1 MNRKHTPNNRK
12 SHEGINMKSSTNG
25 IKKSK
30 RIEKELSYV
39 TNSTKKKSKKKQTNI
54 KKIWDVF
61 VNIENINTPNNLN
74 SYTDDESVVS
84 SKYKK
89 KSKKKKKR
97 KLNVYNNNDNGKH
110 LKPKV
115 VKKKNSK
122 IIFLHNENNTSTHS
136 GESTRFQKLKK
147 KKKIKKGTKK
157 KAIKKI
163 SILKHKSHESFPSPQ
178 NENIPE
184 LEPKQVNPFPLK
196 IEINKPNDIDKHSL
210 EISKTPYAGNFNGA
224 TKNLDNNEKIKD
236 LGPFHR
242 IDNNCE
248 NYTTNNT
255 ENMQNM
261 IKKQYGII
269 DKNGKNEQAYNSDIN
284 INNFINKANSKDY
297 NRSLFCELTEA
308 MENDGIDQNSNRNI
322 NIRLKE
328 EKEAE
333 EKEKKR
339 NDDERARENSKLD
352 SESNNFDK
360 KDDLV
365 NLEKS
370 CESNSSKKI
379 IRKGSLNGMRKKNKS
394 EKKMRTKIRTKQK
407 TKRHNSINDT
417 IIDKKNIVRK
427 SSTLILGLKKK
438 LSRKRISPKKEYKEK
453 KIYNDKLKDEAKDKK
468 KYKQK
473 DIDNGSS
480 TKENIIE
487 NVKDSGKDE
496 YGKKSKIIDQEE
508 EKEKLEI
515 IIVKKN
521 EAGAEEE
528 IKMGVDEKAKVK
540 TKEKCKIE
548 NGEGHKIEIDEENSV
563 LTVTKNMKN
572 EAKLEADIITIENAE
587 LRKDEEENCK
597 NNEKDEKSE
606 ERIMIGKEEKGEEK
620 EKTVLKKK
628 KKNKGKQRSKEVRGG
643 GEKGHD
649 VKKEKKDNEQKGS
662 KKENEKNDGKNDE
675 KNEGKNEGKSKTD
688 GPIEQKGKLSNVQ
701 NASNIV
707 KNNKVN
713 KILEKYIISKKE
725 ENIKRKY
732 MNRKKFMDILDIS
745 EKRFKIDT
753 INFFPHT
760 IAQVRYS
767 DIYFFFD
774 TYEKEL
780 KKSNT
785 GKNTIKLM
793 KKLFKCEY
801 IEMNNMELVLQ
812 IFDKIVDKLKKELKT
827 ESIVKIYDEEEHVVA
842 SKIMKYKNGNYDKY
856 MRNKNKY
863 GWNNEHGMSGNNLFN
878 QNLLGHQNNLFVCN
892 RNNLCNLI
900 FNSSQGE
907 YIVGSH
913 SFLVLQQWSDEH
925 KLAMLRD
932 KLEQMKKRKQKMNA
946 PVATYIKSLR
956 YGFIDNLFNICC
968 LHDCKKSD
976 NDLNYCDFPFPPQ
989 NRFHKNIQAYVDNM
1003 SLNPEYI
1010 LPIKMEKAIH
1020 ILASS

>member
-1 MNRKHTPNNRK
+1 MNRTHTPNNRK

-25 IKKSK
+25 VKKSK
-30 RIEKELSYV
+30 RIEKELSYWFL
-39 TNSTKKKSKKKQTNI
+39 QNI
-54 KKIWDVF
+54 KK
-61 VNIENINTPNNLN
+61 
-74 SYTDDESVVS
+74 
-84 SKYKK
+84 KA
-89 KSKKKKKR
+89 KKKKKR
-97 KLNVYNNNDNGKH
+97 KLNVYNNNDNSKH

-136 GESTRFQKLKK
+136 GESARFQKLKK

-157 KAIKKI
+157 KAINKI
-163 SILKHKSHESFPSPQ
+163 SILKHKSHESFPSTQ
-178 NENIPE
+178 NENLLE
-184 LEPKQVNPFPLK
+184 LEPKQVNPFPLE

-210 EISKTPYAGNFNGA
+210 EISKTPYTGNFNGA
-224 TKNLDNNEKIKD
+224 TKNMGNNEKIKD

-261 IKKQYGII
+261 IKKQYGIV
-269 DKNGKNEQAYNSDIN
+269 DKNGKNEQAYNSDMN
-284 INNFINKANSKDY
+284 INNFVNKANSKDY
-297 NRSLFCELTEA
+297 NRSLFCELAEA
-308 MENDGIDQNSNRNI
+308 MENDGIEQNSNRNI

-339 NDDERARENSKLD
+339 NDDERARENANLD
-352 SESNNFDK
+352 NEINDADK

-370 CESNSSKKI
+370 CESNSPKKI
-379 IRKGSLNGMRKKNKS
+379 VRKGSLNGVKKKNKS

-407 TKRHNSINDT
+407 TKRQNSINDT
-417 IIDKKNIVRK
+417 IIDKKNIERK
-427 SSTLILGLKKK
+427 SSTLILGLKKMK
-438 LSRKRISPKKEYKEK
+438 KNLSRKRISPKKEYKEK
-453 KIYNDKLKDEAKDKK
+453 KIHSDKLKDETKDKK

-487 NVKDSGKDE
+487 NMKDSGKDE
-496 YGKKSKIIDQEE
+496 YEKKSKIIDHEE

-515 IIVKKN
+515 IVVKKN
-521 EAGAEEE
+521 EAGGEEE
-528 IKMGVDEKAKVK
+528 IKMGVDEKSKVK
-540 TKEKCKIE
+540 TKEKCKME

-572 EAKLEADIITIENAE
+572 EAKLEADIIIIEDAE
-587 LRKDEEENCK
+587 LRRDEEEKCK

-606 ERIMIGKEEKGEEK
+606 ERIMIGKEEKGEDK
-620 EKTVLKKK
+620 EKPVLKKK
-628 KKNKGKQRSKEVRGG
+628 KKNKGKQRSKEAKGG

-649 VKKEKKDNEQKGS
+649 IKKEKKDNEQKGS
-662 KKENEKNDGKNDE
+662 KKENEKSEEKSEE
-675 KNEGKNEGKSKTD
+675 KNEEKNKTD
-688 GPIEQKGKLSNVQ
+688 DLIEKKGKLSNVQ
-701 NASNIV
+701 NVSNIV

-725 ENIKRKY
+725 ENIKRQY

-745 EKRFKIDT
+745 EKQFKIDT

-780 KKSNT
+780 KKCNT

-856 MRNKNKY
+856 MHNKNKY
-863 GWNNEHGMSGNNLFN
+863 GWNNEHGMSENNLFN
-878 QNLLGHQNNLFVCN
+878 QNFLGHQNNLFVCN

-907 YIVGSH
+907 YIMGSH
-913 SFLVLQQWSDEH
+913 SFLVLQQWSDEY

-956 YGFIDNLFNICC
+956 YGFIDNLLNICC
-968 LHDCKKSD
+968 LYDCKKSD
-976 NDLNYCDFPFPPQ
+976 NNLNYCDFPFPTQ

-1010 LPIKMEKAIH
+1010 PPMKMSNAIH

>member
-1 MNRKHTPNNRK
+1 MNRTHTPNNRK
-12 SHEGINMKSSTNG
+12 FHEGINMKSSTNEV
-25 IKKSK
+25 KKSK
-30 RIEKELSYV
+30 RIEKELSHWFL
-39 TNSTKKKSKKKQTNI
+39 QNI
-54 KKIWDVF
+54 KK
-61 VNIENINTPNNLN
+61 
-74 SYTDDESVVS
+74 
-84 SKYKK
+84 KA
-89 KSKKKKKR
+89 KKKKKR
-97 KLNVYNNNDNGKH
+97 KLNVYNNNDNSKH

-136 GESTRFQKLKK
+136 VESTRFQKLKK

-157 KAIKKI
+157 KAINKI

-184 LEPKQVNPFPLK
+184 LEPKEANPFPLE

-210 EISKTPYAGNFNGA
+210 EISKTPYPGNFNGT
-224 TKNLDNNEKIKD
+224 TKNLDNNEKIRD
-236 LGPFHR
+236 LGPFHG
-242 IDNNCE
+242 IDNNYE

-261 IKKQYGII
+261 IKKQYG
-269 DKNGKNEQAYNSDIN
+269 KNEQAYNSDIN
-284 INNFINKANSKDY
+284 INSFVNNANSNDQ
-297 NRSLFCELTEA
+297 NRSLFYELTEA
-308 MENDGIDQNSNRNI
+308 MENGEIEENSNRNI

-333 EKEKKR
+333 EEEKKR
-339 NDDERARENSKLD
+339 NNDERIRENAKLD
-352 SESNNFDK
+352 NESNNFDK

-365 NLEKS
+365 SLEKS
-370 CESNSSKKI
+370 CESNSPKKI

-394 EKKMRTKIRTKQK
+394 EKKMKTKIKTKQK
-407 TKRHNSINDT
+407 TIRQNSINDT
-417 IIDKKNIVRK
+417 IIDKKNIERK
-427 SSTLILGLKKK
+427 SSTLIVGLKKMKTK

-453 KIYNDKLKDEAKDKK
+453 KIYSDKLKDGGKDIK

-473 DIDNGSS
+473 DIDNGSF
-480 TKENIIE
+480 TKDNIIE
-487 NVKDSGKDE
+487 NVKDSGKVGYE
-496 YGKKSKIIDQEE
+496 KNSKIIDQEE
-508 EKEKLEI
+508 EKEKLDI
-515 IIVKKN
+515 IMAKKN
-521 EAGAEEE
+521 EPRAEEE
-528 IKMGVDEKAKVK
+528 IKLGVDEKFKVK
-540 TKEKCKIE
+540 TKEKSKIE

-572 EAKLEADIITIENAE
+572 DAKLEADIITIEDGE
-587 LRKDEEENCK
+587 LRKNEEENWK
-597 NNEKDEKSE
+597 NNEKDKKSE
-606 ERIMIGKEEKGEEK
+606 ERNMVETQIIVKEEKGEEK
-620 EKTVLKKK
+620 EKGVLKKK
-628 KKNKGKQRSKEVRGG
+628 KKNKGKQRSKEAKGG
-643 GEKGHD
+643 GEKSHD
-649 VKKEKKDNEQKGS
+649 VKKEKKDNEHKGS
-662 KKENEKNDGKNDE
+662 KKSEEKNDEQNDE
-675 KNEGKNEGKSKTD
+675 KNEGKNEGKNEEENKAD
-688 GPIEQKGKLSNVQ
+688 DPIEEKDKLSNVQ
-701 NASNIV
+701 NAQNII
-707 KNNKVN
+707 KHNKVN

-732 MNRKKFMDILDIS
+732 MNRKKFMDILDIG

-760 IAQVRYS
+760 ISQVRYS

-780 KKSNT
+780 KKSNN

-856 MRNKNKY
+856 MHNKNKY
-863 GWNNEHGMSGNNLFN
+863 GWNGMSENNLFN
-878 QNLLGHQNNLFVCN
+878 KNLLGHQNNLFVCN
-892 RNNLCNLI
+892 RNNLYNLI

-907 YIVGSH
+907 YIIGSH
-913 SFLVLQQWSDEH
+913 SFLVLQQWSDEY

-932 KLEQMKKRKQKMNA
+932 KLEQMKKRKQKMTA

-976 NDLNYCDFPFPPQ
+976 NNLNYCDFPFPLQ
-989 NRFHKNIQAYVDNM
+989 NRLPLNIQAYVDNM

-1010 LPIKMEKAIH
+1010 PPMKMSKAIR